1 MPFSNILP
9 QTSVILPSGGSQTPG
24 SGTVVF
30 GANAGDGTLP
40 AEIIAAYG
48 SQASAI
54 IWYSSAANS
63 SKILYYYLV
72 YNGNTGYAGG
82 IEIGYL
88 PVGLGTILSI
98 ADFLGEF
105 GNGRGNILAVNDITA
120 SSIVT
125 DTTGFSGI
133 PAQGDI
139 IGVNEHLSQTLT
151 VVGASI
157 LASITATT
165 VAATGA
171 ITGLSVGATNGV
183 TGTSVAATGAV
194 TGASVTATGAV
205 AGATVQSTTTQDLVN
220 GTVTTQHH
228 NNGVA
233 SYLTDSTTI
242 DTVLTINGSAT
253 LGGKTG
259 TYAINYVISYDR
271 VCNVSVKVTWAVA
284 TTVAGNQGI
293 AGILPVAARPLIT
306 ATYQTGLWVNGTNVT
321 GMSQFNYDA
330 VGGIAFIAVPT
341 GTTVLVAS
349 ASYVVPKPSF

>member
-40 AEIIAAYG
+40 AEIMTAYG

-54 IWYSSAANS
+54 IWYSSAVNS
-63 SKILYYYLV
+63 GKIVYYYLV
-72 YNGNTGYAGG
+72 YNGGTGYAGG

-105 GNGRGNILAVNDITA
+105 GNGRADLLAVSDISA
-120 SSIVT
+120 HSIVT
-125 DTTGFSGI
+125 DPGFSGV
-133 PAQGDI
+133 PAGGDI
-139 IGVNEHLSQTLT
+139 IGMNEYLSQTLT
-151 VVGASI
+151 VFGNSI
-157 LASITATT
+157 LAAITATT
-165 VAATGA
+165 IAATGA
-171 ITGLSVGATNGV
+171 LTALSVGATNGV
-183 TGTSVAATGAV
+183 SCAT
-194 TGASVTATGAV
+194 VTATGAIS
-205 AGATVQSTTTQDLVN
+205 GATVQSTTKQDLVN
-220 GTVTTQHH
+220 GAVTTTHH

-233 SYLTDSTTI
+233 SYLTDTSTI
-242 DTVLTINGSAT
+242 DTVLTINGRAT
-253 LGGKTG
+253 LGGQTG

-271 VCNVSVKVTWAVA
+271 VCNVSVKVTWATP

-321 GMSQFNYDA
+321 GMSQFNYDGI
-330 VGGIAFIAVPT
+330 GGLAFIAVPT
-341 GTTVLVAS
+341 GTTVLVAT
-349 ASYVVPKPSF
+349 ASYVVPKPAF